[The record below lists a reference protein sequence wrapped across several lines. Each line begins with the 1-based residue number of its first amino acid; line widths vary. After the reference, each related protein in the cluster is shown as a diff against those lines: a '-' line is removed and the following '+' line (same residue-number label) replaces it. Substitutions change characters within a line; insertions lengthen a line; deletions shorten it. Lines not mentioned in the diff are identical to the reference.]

1 MVLWQLFKT
10 FFWIGLVS
18 FGGGYAMIP
27 IINSEVTRYGW
38 IPAKQF
44 TNLIAISGMSPGP
57 IATNSAILVGYST
70 SGIAGAIIS
79 AIAILIPSIILVIL
93 IASFFKRMHD
103 NHFVQSLF
111 YGLKPI
117 VTSLIIY
124 ASISFALSNDLLTF
138 HISFRMVSLLVIFG
152 LSLFVLIKYRWHP
165 LYVIILS
172 GLVGVA
178 LYS

>member
-27 IINSEVTRYGW
+27 IINSEVTRFGW
-38 IPAKQF
+38 ISTERF

-70 SGIAGAIIS
+70 SGLAGAIIS
-79 AIAILIPSIILVIL
+79 AIAIIIPSIILVIL
-93 IASFFKRMHD
+93 IASFFKKMHD
-103 NHFVQSLF
+103 NKFVQSMF

-124 ASISFALSNDLLTF
+124 ASISFAFSNDLLTYN
-138 HISFRMVSLLVIFG
+138 ISFRMVSQLLIFG
-152 LSLFVLIKYRWHP
+152 LSLLALVKFRWHP
-165 LYVIILS
+165 IYVIILS

-178 LYS
+178 LYT

>member
-27 IINSEVTRYGW
+27 IINSEVTRFGW
-38 IPAKQF
+38 IPVEQF

-93 IASFFKRMHD
+93 IASFFKRIND
-103 NHFVQSLF
+103 NKIVQSMF

-124 ASISFALSNDLLTF
+124 ASISFALSNHLLTF
-138 HISFRMVSLLVIFG
+138 NISFRMVSLLVIFG